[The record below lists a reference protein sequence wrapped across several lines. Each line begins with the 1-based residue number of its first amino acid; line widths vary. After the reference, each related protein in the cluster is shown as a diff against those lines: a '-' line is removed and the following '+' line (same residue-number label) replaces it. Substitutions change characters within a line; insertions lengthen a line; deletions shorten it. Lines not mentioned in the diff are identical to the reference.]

1 MENKSVRNWAGQMT
15 AELKK
20 VIVEQDELIEQSL
33 ISLIC
38 GGHVLIEGVPGLAK
52 PLWLELWQNLG
63 LKL

>member
-1 MENKSVRNWAGQMT
+1 MENKSVRNWAGQMI

-52 PLWLELWQNLG
+52 TLMVRTMAKPWT
-63 LKL
+63 